1 MTGIIAGLTPP
12 LTARD
17 DETAEELVAQLRRL
31 DYPLEKER
39 DYLPFDYIR
48 LFSAAC
54 GKGDARTLPLLVD
67 IFEGA
72 SKNPRVRT
80 LDLERL
86 FPPLASLW
94 LKVWVERHGAE
105 IVAGPKPPVAAR
117 PGNGAALP
125 DELQAAWRDFTGLWQ
140 TLPKPAAGDNG
151 AATVSY
157 FQDSRPFWRLT
168 VSVLRGADGEWSRA
182 AECQRYGFWC
192 GTGAGGYYVC
202 QSYLTLMAWLA
213 EEKYGLALAAIF
225 QVEDS
230 KSFNPARDGAAV
242 SAAWLAAQLGYDW
255 RELALGCLLA
265 KDQGNYDGPDDQALR
280 MLTQS
285 GGDWAARKIL
295 QVAQHAPP
303 ERWPRYIEALAVFV
317 KKASRVTVHYGY
329 MGGRAQFH
337 PVAGRH
343 PADDDS
349 QREILAW
356 FAALADD
363 KLSASAGR
371 QLTQVLDELQPPATA
386 VILRKLLR
394 QPSDTVA
401 QSAAKALRALGEQVD
416 AAAVTQPLRFKL
428 LADGQPVARQR
439 VAWALV
445 DQWGNLRHG
454 SGGTTDEHGV
464 LSVSRDGLAESRSA
478 TKFVLRNDGVT
489 DWQNVWFHIAMPP
502 PSADETAMLPVEFAT
517 RPLTLNIKLPRPA
530 AAWAGRP
537 ACMWVDLA
545 GKSRMPH
552 HSPGSDALTVN
563 AAVRLVFPRVA
574 AGEYSLML
582 TLPGAVDWLG
592 DVMGDTA
599 EVDLRFGCDV
609 RYKLRSPYADRLY
622 YRVKLEPNAGRMSAY
637 HTQASPYFHG
647 VPPGDYTLVVPSS
660 AALCQE
666 RAGLLPAGVEFAETR
681 IPFSV
686 TEDSPVEIDL
696 GTIEIK

>member
-1 MTGIIAGLTPP
+1 MTGLIAGLTPP
-12 LTARD
+12 LAVG
-17 DETAEELVAQLRRL
+17 EEQTAEDLVARLRRL

-39 DYLPFDYIR
+39 DYLSVDYIR

-54 GKGDARTLPLLVD
+54 GKGDVETLPLLVD
-67 IFEGA
+67 IFEDA
-72 SKNPRVRT
+72 SRNPKIRT
-80 LDLERL
+80 FDMERL

-94 LKVWVERHGAE
+94 LRVWAARHGAE
-105 IVAGPKPPVAAR
+105 IGAEPKTPVTAMPQNIAV
-117 PGNGAALP
+117 LP
-125 DELQAAWRDFTGLWQ
+125 DELQSAWRDFTGLWQ
-140 TLPKPAAGDNG
+140 TLPKPAVGDDDV
-151 AATVSY
+151 ATVSY
-157 FQDSRPFWRLT
+157 FKDARPFWRLT
-168 VSVLRGADGEWSRA
+168 VSVMRGADSEWSRE
-182 AECQRYGFWC
+182 AERQRYGYWC
-192 GTGAGGYYVC
+192 GTGASGYYVC
-202 QSYLTLMAWLA
+202 RSYLTLMAWLA
-213 EEKYGLALAAIF
+213 EKKYGLALAAIF

-230 KSFNPARDGAAV
+230 KLFNPARDGASV
-242 SAAWLAAQLGYDW
+242 SAMSLAEKLGYDW
-255 RELALGCLLA
+255 RELAIGCLLA
-265 KDQGNYDGPDDQALR
+265 KDRGNYDGPDDQALR

-295 QVAQHAPP
+295 QVAKHAPP
-303 ERWPRYIEALAVFV
+303 ERLPRYIEALAVFV
-317 KKASRVTVHYGY
+317 GKKSRMSRRVIH

-343 PADDDS
+343 PADGDS

-356 FAALADD
+356 FAALADGN
-363 KLSASAGR
+363 LSASAGR
-371 QLTQVLDELQPPATA
+371 QLTQVLDELQPPETA

-401 QSAAKALRALGEQVD
+401 QSAAKALRAQGEQVD
-416 AAAVTQPLRFKL
+416 EAAVTQPLRFKL

-445 DQWGNLRHG
+445 DQWENLLYG
-454 SGGTTDEHGV
+454 SSGTTDEHGV
-464 LSVSRDGLAESRSA
+464 LAVSRDGWAESRSA
-478 TKFVLRNDGVT
+478 TKFVLRNDGVV

-502 PSADETAMLPVEFAT
+502 PSADETAVLPVEFAT

-530 AAWAGRP
+530 AAWAGLP

-545 GKSRMPH
+545 GKGNY
-552 HSPGSDALTVN
+552 HSPGNGALTVN
-563 AAVRLVFPRVA
+563 AAEQLVFPRVA
-574 AGEYSLML
+574 VGEYSLML

-592 DVMGDTA
+592 DVTGDAA

-609 RYKLRSPYADRLY
+609 RYKLSAPYADRLY
-622 YRVKLEPNAGRMSAY
+622 YRVKLEPHAGRMSAY

-666 RAGLLPAGVEFAETR
+666 RADLLPAGVEFAETR

-686 TEDSPVEIDL
+686 TRDSPVEIDL